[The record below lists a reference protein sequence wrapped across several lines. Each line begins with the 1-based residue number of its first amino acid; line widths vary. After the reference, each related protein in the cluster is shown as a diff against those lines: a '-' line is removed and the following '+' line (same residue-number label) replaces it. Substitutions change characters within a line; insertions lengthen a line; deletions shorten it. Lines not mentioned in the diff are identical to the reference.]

1 VHRRIVVTQSL
12 NDPHLDYDGERDLLN
27 RICKL
32 PNLNPNPN
40 PNPDTQSLNNPH
52 LDYDGERDLL
62 NRICKLSARAEEMA
76 ASSHARLSASKAYFA
91 IVEDRLESL
100 RMGPVPGLQPYY
112 TSVMNRLRPAVRS
125 LDSAL
130 MRMDKQV
137 RGVEKHST

>member
-1 VHRRIVVTQSL
+1 LRQTTGFYQAVVPRINSIAKEHRSI
-12 NDPHLDYDGERDLLN
+12 
-27 RICKL
+27 IK
-32 PNLNPNPN
+32 
-40 PNPDTQSLNNPH
+40 SLNNPQ

-76 ASSHARLSASKAYFA
+76 AATHARLSASKAYFA

-100 RMGPVPGLQPYY
+100 RMGPVAGLQPYY
-112 TSVMNRLRPAVRS
+112 TSIMNRLRPAVRS

-137 RGVEKHST
+137 RVRGGCV